1 MATERVSKHN
11 YYLDIAETVSERST
25 CLRKRYGAIIVKNDS
40 IISTGYNGAPRDR
53 KNCSDLDFCMR
64 NKLNIPRGER
74 YEMCRSVHSEANA
87 IIAASREQMIGSTLY
102 MCCTDPVTGDIVGG
116 TTSCMM
122 CKRLVINAGIEK
134 VYVRETKDKYSVY
147 NVSEWI
153 ENDDS
158 LDGSLGY

>member
-1 MATERVSKHN
+1 
-11 YYLDIAETVSERST
+11 
-25 CLRKRYGAIIVKNDS
+25 
-40 IISTGYNGAPRDR
+40 
-53 KNCSDLDFCMR
+53 
-64 NKLNIPRGER
+64 
-74 YEMCRSVHSEANA
+74 
-87 IIAASREQMIGSTLY
+87 TLY
-102 MCCTDPVTGDIVGG
+102 MCCTDPATGDIVGG